1 MLNTAFNLWSETS
14 DLILSD
20 LSQRFLNRKP
30 LKSCRFVPEVQ
41 DNLISQMQQ
50 IVEKAGFNPTYYTA
64 INSSYDLPYD
74 FYQPKLEKHR
84 TQIELQQNDGTLVE
98 LSQVSPLVAALAGQE
113 QGDHRF
119 YFPKEMIEERLQN
132 NYDLFGETYQS
143 FASHIHN
150 GELI

>member
-1 MLNTAFNLWSETS
+1 
-14 DLILSD
+14 
-20 LSQRFLNRKP
+20 RFLNRKP
-30 LKSCRFVPEVQ
+30 LKSCRFEPETQ
-41 DNLISQMQQ
+41 ENLIETMGH
-50 IVEKAGFNPTYYTA
+50 IVEKAGFNPNYYTA

-84 TQIELQQNDGTLVE
+84 TQIELQQNDGTLTE
-98 LSQVSPLVAALAGQE
+98 LSQVSQLVAALAGQE

-119 YFPKEMIEERLQN
+119 YFPKEMIDPKLQN
-132 NYDLFGETYQS
+132 DSDLFGETYRL

>member
-1 MLNTAFNLWSETS
+1 MS
-14 DLILSD
+14 
-20 LSQRFLNRKP
+20 
-30 LKSCRFVPEVQ
+30 
-41 DNLISQMQQ
+41 
-50 IVEKAGFNPTYYTA
+50 
-64 INSSYDLPYD
+64 

-132 NYDLFGETYQS
+132 NFDLFGETYRL